1 VTPATQ
7 EATLPLSGRILQ
19 WRAEDGAWRSL
30 ASREDEADVEFQP
43 WTGAAGVLIQAD
55 GDVWHRPSWLV
66 AWSELPESGRVEV
79 LRTDGQV
86 LELTVIGRVWACEW
100 IGQGEPITVQYDDGF
115 PQTVRIDRPD
125 YL

>member
-1 VTPATQ
+1 MTPAVE
-7 EATLPLSGRILQ
+7 EAMLPLSGRILQ

-30 ASREDEADVEFQP
+30 ASREDETDVEFQP
-43 WTGAAGVLIQAD
+43 WTADTGVLIQAD
-55 GDVWHRPSWLV
+55 GDVWRRASWLV
-66 AWSELPESGRVEV
+66 AWGELPQSGQVEV